1 MWRIIS
7 EMGTLEKKDKYAY
20 KLIAPGVMILFLVL
34 IVPLLFSLY
43 ISLFK
48 WSLIGTE
55 AKHFIGLKNFIKVL
69 TDSEVLHSLKV
80 TGIYV
85 GFSVVIQFI
94 LGLGIALVLNRP
106 FKGCNTIRVIS
117 LIPMMIS
124 PTVIA
129 LIWRVILHSENGVL
143 NYVLILLGFEPKV
156 WLASRLALPVLI
168 CIEIWIF
175 TPFFILMIL
184 AGLQS
189 VPQEIIEASLVDGA
203 NWWQRL
209 TKITLPM
216 IGPVIMVAL
225 IFRTMFALRNFPLPW
240 VLTAGG
246 PGNATNV
253 VAIELY
259 KRAFRY
265 YTLGEASSV
274 SWILVIITA
283 IISVIY
289 IKIMARE
296 SVS

>member
-1 MWRIIS
+1 
-7 EMGTLEKKDKYAY
+7 MGTLEKKDKYAY
-20 KLIAPGVMILFLVL
+20 KLIAPGVIILFLVL

-43 ISLFK
+43 ISFYK
-48 WSLIGTE
+48 WSLIGNE

-69 TDSEVLHSLKV
+69 TNSEVLHSLKV

-85 GFSVVIQFI
+85 GFSVVLQFI

-106 FKGCNTIRVIS
+106 FKGYKIVRVIS
-117 LIPMMIS
+117 LVPMMIS
-124 PTVIA
+124 PTIVA
-129 LIWRVILHSENGVL
+129 LIWRLILHPQKGVL
-143 NYVLILLGFEPKV
+143 NYILILLGFEPKV
-156 WLASRLALPVLI
+156 WLGSGLALSVLI
-168 CIEIWIF
+168 CIETWMF
-175 TPFFILMIL
+175 TPFVVLMIL

-189 VPQEIIEASLVDGA
+189 VPQDIIEASLVDGA

-216 IGPVIMVAL
+216 LRPVIMVTL
-225 IFRTMFALRNFPLPW
+225 IFRTMFALRNFSLPW

-246 PGNATNV
+246 PGNVTNV

-265 YTLGEASSV
+265 YDLGESSSL
-274 SWILVIITA
+274 SWILVIITV
-283 IISVIY
+283 IMSVIY
-289 IKIMARE
+289 IKITVRE